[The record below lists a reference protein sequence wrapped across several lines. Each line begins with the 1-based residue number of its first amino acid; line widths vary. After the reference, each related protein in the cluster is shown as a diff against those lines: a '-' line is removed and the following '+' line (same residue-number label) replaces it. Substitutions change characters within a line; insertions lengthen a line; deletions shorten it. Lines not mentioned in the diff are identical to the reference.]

1 MRRNGFPWMAW
12 WYAAISAGFVLL
24 AIVYTVLHDK
34 PWMIAVRAIIA
45 AGFAFLAVLEFRA
58 KRRGR

>member
-1 MRRNGFPWMAW
+1 MAW

-34 PWMIAVRAIIA
+34 PWMIAVRVVIA
-45 AGFAFLAVLEFRA
+45 AGFAFLAALEFRS

>member
-1 MRRNGFPWMAW
+1 MAW
-12 WYAAISAGFVLL
+12 WYTAISAGFVLL
-24 AIVYTVLHDK
+24 AVVYTVLHDK

-45 AGFAFLAVLEFRA
+45 AGFAFLAVLEFRS